1 MMNNIGT
8 LYTYELKKIANRKLV
23 WIVGMIMIALS
34 MFLSVSDLV
43 TSSSYY
49 GETSVSAYQ
58 AMKFNKD
65 NAEKLSGMA
74 IDDTLLR
81 EMQEDCANESKDH
94 TKSQAVTSNNQIA
107 IDIGVGSDDT
117 ESSVLKKYF
126 PIYSYVQ
133 QITDDDER
141 KVTMQ
146 ELHAAIASLPNKQ
159 AKRIYA
165 HFILGMTK
173 QDIARAE
180 GVHEKVVRVA
190 IERGL
195 RHLEKILKNSL

>member
-65 NAEKLSGMA
+65 NAEELSGMA

-81 EMQEDCANESKDH
+81 EMRAKITQKVKQLH
-94 TKSQAVTSNNQIA
+94 LTTKLLLIS
-107 IDIGVGSDDT
+107 
-117 ESSVLKKYF
+117 ESVL
-126 PIYSYVQ
+126 
-133 QITDDDER
+133 T
-141 KVTMQ
+141 
-146 ELHAAIASLPNKQ
+146 
-159 AKRIYA
+159 
-165 HFILGMTK
+165 
-173 QDIARAE
+173 
-180 GVHEKVVRVA
+180 
-190 IERGL
+190 
-195 RHLEKILKNSL
+195 ILKAAF

>member
-65 NAEKLSGMA
+65 NAEKTFWNGY
-74 IDDTLLR
+74 R
-81 EMQEDCANESKDH
+81 
-94 TKSQAVTSNNQIA
+94 
-107 IDIGVGSDDT
+107 
-117 ESSVLKKYF
+117 
-126 PIYSYVQ
+126 
-133 QITDDDER
+133 
-141 KVTMQ
+141 
-146 ELHAAIASLPNKQ
+146 
-159 AKRIYA
+159 
-165 HFILGMTK
+165 
-173 QDIARAE
+173 
-180 GVHEKVVRVA
+180 
-190 IERGL
+190 
-195 RHLEKILKNSL
+195 